1 MAKMKKSVTGTSP
14 IWQVCT
20 YAVLLLVVLVA
31 VQTSMAVL
39 SMAVLAVVVQAAECS
54 KKLLLKTK

>member
-20 YAVLLLVVLVA
+20 YAVLLLVVLDFHFRHVY
-31 VQTSMAVL
+31 
-39 SMAVLAVVVQAAECS
+39 
-54 KKLLLKTK
+54 